1 MRVFLARVGRLMDAT
16 GPGHATALLGALGLL
31 VMASVWIATGG
42 AS

>member
-1 MRVFLARVGRLMDAT
+1 MRTLLARVGRLMDAT

-31 VMASVWIATGG
+31 VMAAVWVATGG